1 MANIDPTQPGRI
13 RKWYNV
19 FWRLYDPLLGLL
31 EGSGF
36 KEWRHLLWSKT
47 EGKRIL
53 EVGVGTG
60 RNFPFYPA
68 RSNITAV
75 DFSDKMLARARQKAE
90 QAGLKVRLE
99 LMDVQHLD
107 FPDNTFDTVVSSWV
121 FCEVAD
127 PVQGLKEVKRVVR
140 SGGKVLLLEHVI
152 SDNKWL
158 ARLMNWINPLLS
170 GLVGENIN
178 RDTAYNVK
186 ESGLI
191 VEKVTRLAPG
201 VRLIEARKERIYMLK

>member
-1 MANIDPTQPGRI
+1 MANIDPTRPGKI

-19 FWRLYDPLLGLL
+19 FWPLYDPLLGLL

-36 KEWRHLLWSKT
+36 NQWRHLLWSKI

-68 RSNITAV
+68 GGSITAV
-75 DFSDKMLARARQKAE
+75 DFSDKMLARASQKAG
-90 QAGLKVRLE
+90 QAGLRVQLE
-99 LMDVQHLD
+99 LMDVQHLA
-107 FPDNTFDTVVSSWV
+107 FQANAFDTVVSSWV
-121 FCEVAD
+121 FCEIAD

-140 SGGKVLLLEHVI
+140 SGGKVLLLEHGI

-158 ARLMNWINPLLS
+158 ARLMNLTNPLLS

-201 VRLIEARKERIYMLK
+201 ICLIEARKERIYMLK

>member
-1 MANIDPTQPGRI
+1 
-13 RKWYNV
+13 
-19 FWRLYDPLLGLL
+19 
-31 EGSGF
+31 
-36 KEWRHLLWSKT
+36 
-47 EGKRIL
+47 
-53 EVGVGTG
+53 
-60 RNFPFYPA
+60 
-68 RSNITAV
+68 
-75 DFSDKMLARARQKAE
+75 MLARARQKAE